1 MSCRAECTS
10 GRRHVQTCSGYAAG
24 ERYERQQKGM
34 TCKKRT
40 QEACRE
46 SEDGIMEMTRFEE
59 LGLDE
64 RILRAVTA
72 MGFEETTPIQARAIP
87 VQMKGTDIIGQAQ
100 TGTGK
105 TAAFGISILQK
116 LDVRNKKLQA
126 VVLCPTRELAIQVAE
141 ELRSQ
146 DTAGLWR
153 SGYCTADSLAQRRH
167 PDYNRNAGAG
177 NGSYEASDHKA

>member
-87 VQMKGTDIIGQAQ
+87 VQMKGTDR
-100 TGTGK
+100 K
-105 TAAFGISILQK
+105 S
-116 LDVRNKKLQA
+116 
-126 VVLCPTRELAIQVAE
+126 VV
-141 ELRSQ
+141 
-146 DTAGLWR
+146 
-153 SGYCTADSLAQRRH
+153 
-167 PDYNRNAGAG
+167 
-177 NGSYEASDHKA
+177 